1 MSPRKLST
9 TLIALVVLLS
19 LACAGLGVYA
29 VRQPQEVY
37 TAPVESTNS
46 QVINAVEREEQ
57 VVLLSLG
64 IQGLT
69 EKSSAGQVFGVR
81 VPWTGRT
88 QFVQYSYKAKLGIE
102 GKDVSVTETGEH
114 SYTVHIPDF
123 IFIGHTDEEFKTAV
137 ENNGVLSWTT
147 QPLDAAS
154 TVSDVL
160 SADKK
165 RKDINDNRELLEDQ
179 ARSFYEGIIRGV
191 DSEAQVTMEF
201 HKPSPAK

>member
-1 MSPRKLST
+1 MSPRKVST
-9 TLIALVVLLS
+9 TLIAVVVLLS
-19 LACAGLGVYA
+19 LACAALGVYA
-29 VRQPQEVY
+29 VRQSGDIY
-37 TAPVESTNS
+37 SAPVESKNT
-46 QVINAVEREEQ
+46 QVINAVQREEQ

-64 IQGLT
+64 IQGLA
-69 EKSSAGQVFGVR
+69 EKSSAGEVFGVR
-81 VPWTGRT
+81 VPWTDRT

-102 GKDVSVTETGEH
+102 GKDVRVTETGEH
-114 SYTVHIPDF
+114 AYTVEVPQL

-137 ENNGVLSWTT
+137 EDNGVLSWTT

-165 RKDINDNRELLEDQ
+165 REDINDNRELLQDQ

-191 DSEAQVTMEF
+191 DPEAQVTLEF
-201 HKPSPAK
+201 H

>member
-1 MSPRKLST
+1 MTSRKLST
-9 TLIALVVLLS
+9 TLIAIVVLLS

-29 VRQPQEVY
+29 VRQPNEIY
-37 TAPVESTNS
+37 SAPVQSTNT
-46 QVINAVEREEQ
+46 QVVNAVEREEQ

-64 IQGLT
+64 IQGLA
-69 EKSSAGQVFGVR
+69 EKSSVGEVFGVR
-81 VPWTGRT
+81 VPWTDRT

-102 GKDVSVTETGEH
+102 GKDVHVTETGEH
-114 SYTVHIPDF
+114 AYTVHIPDF

-137 ENNGVLSWTT
+137 EDNGVLSWTT

-165 RKDINDNRELLEDQ
+165 RKDINDNRELLQDQ
-179 ARSFYEGIIRGV
+179 ARSFYEGTIRGV
-191 DSEAQVTMEF
+191 DPEAQVTMEF
-201 HKPSPAK
+201 S

>member
-1 MSPRKLST
+1 MSPRKVST
-9 TLIALVVLLS
+9 TLIAVVVLLS
-19 LACAGLGVYA
+19 LACAALGVYA
-29 VRQPQEVY
+29 VRQSGDIY
-37 TAPVESTNS
+37 SAPVESKNT
-46 QVINAVEREEQ
+46 QVINAVQREEQ

-64 IQGLT
+64 IQGLA
-69 EKSSAGQVFGVR
+69 EKSSAGEVFGVR
-81 VPWTGRT
+81 VPWTDRT

-102 GKDVSVTETGEH
+102 GKDVRVTESGEYA
-114 SYTVHIPDF
+114 YTVEIPQF

-137 ENNGVLSWTT
+137 EDNGVLSWTT

-165 RKDINDNRELLEDQ
+165 REDINDNRELLQDQ

-191 DSEAQVTMEF
+191 DPEAQVTLKF
-201 HKPSPAK
+201 H

>member
-1 MSPRKLST
+1 MSPRKVST
-9 TLIALVVLLS
+9 TLIAVVVLLS
-19 LACAGLGVYA
+19 LACAALGVYA
-29 VRQPQEVY
+29 VRQSGDIY
-37 TAPVESTNS
+37 SAPVESKNT
-46 QVINAVEREEQ
+46 QVINAVQREEQ

-64 IQGLT
+64 IQGLA
-69 EKSSAGQVFGVR
+69 EKSSAGEVFGVR
-81 VPWTGRT
+81 VPWTDRT

-102 GKDVSVTETGEH
+102 GKDVRVTESGEH
-114 SYTVHIPDF
+114 AYTVEIPQF

-137 ENNGVLSWTT
+137 EDNGVLSWTT

-165 RKDINDNRELLEDQ
+165 REDINDNRELLQDQ

-191 DSEAQVTMEF
+191 DPEAQVTLKF
-201 HKPSPAK
+201 H

>member
-29 VRQPQEVY
+29 VRQPHEVY
-37 TAPVESTNS
+37 TAPVESTTS

-102 GKDVSVTETGEH
+102 GKEVRVTETGEH
-114 SYTVHIPDF
+114 AYTVHIPDF

-165 RKDINDNRELLEDQ
+165 RKDINDNRELLQDQ
-179 ARSFYEGIIRGV
+179 ARNFYEGIIRGV
-191 DSEAQVTMEF
+191 DPDAHVSMEF
-201 HKPSPAK
+201 S

>member
-1 MSPRKLST
+1 MRSRKLST

-19 LACAGLGVYA
+19 IACAGLGTYIVC
-29 VRQPQEVY
+29 QPHEVY

-69 EKSSAGQVFGVR
+69 EKSSAGQVFGVK
-81 VPWTGRT
+81 VLGTSRT

-102 GKDVSVTETGEH
+102 GKDVRVTETGEH
-114 SYTVHIPDF
+114 AYTVQIPDF
-123 IFIGHTDEEFKTAV
+123 IFIGHSDEEFKTAV

-154 TVSDVL
+154 TVTDVL

-165 RKDINDNRELLEDQ
+165 RKDINDNRELLQDQ
-179 ARSFYEGIIRGV
+179 ARNFYEGIIRGV
-191 DSEAQVTMEF
+191 DPDAQVTMEF
-201 HKPSPAK
+201 H

>member
-1 MSPRKLST
+1 MTSRKLST

-29 VRQPQEVY
+29 VRQPHEVY

-69 EKSSAGQVFGVR
+69 EKSSAGQVFGVK
-81 VPWTGRT
+81 VPWTDRT

-102 GKDVSVTETGEH
+102 GKDVSVTETSEH
-114 SYTVHIPDF
+114 SYTVQIPDF

-137 ENNGVLSWTT
+137 EDNGVLSWTT

-165 RKDINDNRELLEDQ
+165 RKDINDNRELLQDQ

-191 DSEAQVTMEF
+191 DPEAQVTMEF
-201 HKPSPAK
+201 H

>member
-1 MSPRKLST
+1 MSPRKVST
-9 TLIALVVLLS
+9 TLIAVVVLLS
-19 LACAGLGVYA
+19 LACAALGVYA
-29 VRQPQEVY
+29 LRSSDDIY
-37 TAPVESTNS
+37 SAPVESTNT
-46 QVINAVEREEQ
+46 QVINAVQREEQ

-64 IQGLT
+64 IQGLA
-69 EKSSAGQVFGVR
+69 EKSSAGEVFGVR
-81 VPWTGRT
+81 VPWTDRT

-102 GKDVSVTETGEH
+102 GKDVRVTETGEH
-114 SYTVHIPDF
+114 AYTVEVPQF

-137 ENNGVLSWTT
+137 EDNGVLSWTT

-165 RKDINDNRELLEDQ
+165 REDINDNRELLQDQ

-191 DSEAQVTMEF
+191 DPEAQVTLEF
-201 HKPSPAK
+201 H

>member
-1 MSPRKLST
+1 MTSRKLST
-9 TLIALVVLLS
+9 TLIAIVVLLS

-29 VRQPQEVY
+29 VRQPNEIY
-37 TAPVESTNS
+37 SAPVQSTNT
-46 QVINAVEREEQ
+46 QVVNAVERQEQ

-64 IQGLT
+64 IQGLA
-69 EKSSAGQVFGVR
+69 EKSSVGEVFGVR
-81 VPWTGRT
+81 VPWTDRT

-102 GKDVSVTETGEH
+102 GKDVRVTETGEH
-114 SYTVHIPDF
+114 AYTVYIPDF

-137 ENNGVLSWTT
+137 EDNGVLSWTT

-165 RKDINDNRELLEDQ
+165 RKDINDNRELLQDQ

-191 DSEAQVTMEF
+191 DPEAQVTMEF
-201 HKPSPAK
+201 S

>member
-81 VPWTGRT
+81 VPWTDRT

-114 SYTVHIPDF
+114 SYTGSHS
-123 IFIGHTDEEFKTAV
+123 GLYLHRAH
-137 ENNGVLSWTT
+137 
-147 QPLDAAS
+147 
-154 TVSDVL
+154 
-160 SADKK
+160 
-165 RKDINDNRELLEDQ
+165 R
-179 ARSFYEGIIRGV
+179 RGV
-191 DSEAQVTMEF
+191 
-201 HKPSPAK
+201 

>member
-1 MSPRKLST
+1 MSPRKVST
-9 TLIALVVLLS
+9 TLIAVVVLLS
-19 LACAGLGVYA
+19 LACAALGVYA
-29 VRQPQEVY
+29 VRQSGDIY
-37 TAPVESTNS
+37 SAPVESKNT
-46 QVINAVEREEQ
+46 QVINAVQREEQ

-64 IQGLT
+64 IQGLA
-69 EKSSAGQVFGVR
+69 EKSSAGEVFGVR
-81 VPWTGRT
+81 VPWTDRT

-102 GKDVSVTETGEH
+102 GKDVRVTETGEH
-114 SYTVHIPDF
+114 AYTVEVPQF

-137 ENNGVLSWTT
+137 EDNGVLSWTT

-165 RKDINDNRELLEDQ
+165 REDINDNRELLQDQ

-191 DSEAQVTMEF
+191 DPEAQVTLEF
-201 HKPSPAK
+201 H

>member
-1 MSPRKLST
+1 MSPRKVST
-9 TLIALVVLLS
+9 TLIAVVVLLS
-19 LACAGLGVYA
+19 LACAALGVYA
-29 VRQPQEVY
+29 VRQSGDIY
-37 TAPVESTNS
+37 SAPVESKNT
-46 QVINAVEREEQ
+46 QVINAVQREEQ

-64 IQGLT
+64 IQGLA
-69 EKSSAGQVFGVR
+69 EKSSAGEVFGVR
-81 VPWTGRT
+81 VPWTDRT

-102 GKDVSVTETGEH
+102 GKDVRVTETGDH
-114 SYTVHIPDF
+114 AYTVEVPQF

-137 ENNGVLSWTT
+137 EDNGVLSWTT

-165 RKDINDNRELLEDQ
+165 REDINDNRELLQDQ

-191 DSEAQVTMEF
+191 DPEAQVTLEF
-201 HKPSPAK
+201 H

>member
-1 MSPRKLST
+1 MSPRKVST
-9 TLIALVVLLS
+9 TLIAVVVLLS
-19 LACAGLGVYA
+19 LACAALGVYA
-29 VRQPQEVY
+29 VRQSGDIY
-37 TAPVESTNS
+37 SAPVESKNT
-46 QVINAVEREEQ
+46 QVINAVQREEQ

-64 IQGLT
+64 IQGLA
-69 EKSSAGQVFGVR
+69 EKSSAGEVFGVR
-81 VPWTGRT
+81 VPWTDRT

-102 GKDVSVTETGEH
+102 GKDVRVTESGEH
-114 SYTVHIPDF
+114 AYTVEIPQF

-137 ENNGVLSWTT
+137 EDNGVLSWTT

-165 RKDINDNRELLEDQ
+165 REDINDNRELLQDQ

-191 DSEAQVTMEF
+191 DPEAQVTLEF
-201 HKPSPAK
+201 H

>member
-1 MSPRKLST
+1 M
-9 TLIALVVLLS
+9 
-19 LACAGLGVYA
+19 
-29 VRQPQEVY
+29 
-37 TAPVESTNS
+37 
-46 QVINAVEREEQ
+46 
-57 VVLLSLG
+57 
-64 IQGLT
+64 
-69 EKSSAGQVFGVR
+69 
-81 VPWTGRT
+81 
-88 QFVQYSYKAKLGIE
+88 
-102 GKDVSVTETGEH
+102 
-114 SYTVHIPDF
+114 
-123 IFIGHTDEEFKTAV
+123 

-165 RKDINDNRELLEDQ
+165 RKDINDNRELLQDQ

>member
-1 MSPRKLST
+1 MTSRKLST

-29 VRQPQEVY
+29 VRQPHEVY

-69 EKSSAGQVFGVR
+69 EKSSAGQVFGVK
-81 VPWTGRT
+81 VPWTDRT

-102 GKDVSVTETGEH
+102 GKDVSVTETSEH
-114 SYTVHIPDF
+114 SYTVQIPDF

-137 ENNGVLSWTT
+137 EDNGVLSWTT

-165 RKDINDNRELLEDQ
+165 RKDINDNRDLLQDQ

-191 DSEAQVTMEF
+191 DPEAQVTMEF
-201 HKPSPAK
+201 H

>member
-1 MSPRKLST
+1 MSPRKVST
-9 TLIALVVLLS
+9 TLIAVVVLLS
-19 LACAGLGVYA
+19 LACAALGVYA
-29 VRQPQEVY
+29 LRQSDDIY
-37 TAPVESTNS
+37 SAPVESKNT
-46 QVINAVEREEQ
+46 QVINAVQREEQ

-64 IQGLT
+64 IQGLA
-69 EKSSAGQVFGVR
+69 EKSSAGEVFGVR
-81 VPWTGRT
+81 VPWTDRT

-102 GKDVSVTETGEH
+102 GKDVRVTETGEH
-114 SYTVHIPDF
+114 AYTVEVPQF

-137 ENNGVLSWTT
+137 EDNGVLSWTT

-165 RKDINDNRELLEDQ
+165 REDINDNRELLQDQ

-191 DSEAQVTMEF
+191 DPEAHVTLEF
-201 HKPSPAK
+201 H

>member
-1 MSPRKLST
+1 MTSRKLST

-29 VRQPQEVY
+29 LRQPHEIY
-37 TAPVESTNS
+37 SAPVQSTNT
-46 QVINAVEREEQ
+46 QVVKAVEREEQ

-64 IQGLT
+64 IQGLV
-69 EKSSAGQVFGVR
+69 EKSSAGQVFGVK
-81 VPWTGRT
+81 VPWTNRT

-102 GKDVSVTETGEH
+102 GKDVSVRETGEH

-123 IFIGHTDEEFKTAV
+123 IFIGHSDEEFKTAV
-137 ENNGVLSWTT
+137 EDNGVLSWTT

-154 TVSDVL
+154 TVTDVL

-165 RKDINDNRELLEDQ
+165 RKDINDNRELLEEQ
-179 ARSFYEGIIRGV
+179 ARNFYEGIIRGV
-191 DSEAQVTMEF
+191 DPEAQVTMEF
-201 HKPSPAK
+201 S

>member
-1 MSPRKLST
+1 M
-9 TLIALVVLLS
+9 
-19 LACAGLGVYA
+19 YA
-29 VRQPQEVY
+29 VRQPNEIY
-37 TAPVESTNS
+37 SAPVQSTNT
-46 QVINAVEREEQ
+46 QVVNAVERQEQ

-64 IQGLT
+64 IQGLA
-69 EKSSAGQVFGVR
+69 EKSSVGEVFGVR
-81 VPWTGRT
+81 VPWTDRT

-102 GKDVSVTETGEH
+102 GKDVRVTETGEH
-114 SYTVHIPDF
+114 AYTVHIPDF

-137 ENNGVLSWTT
+137 EDNGVLSWTT

-165 RKDINDNRELLEDQ
+165 RKDINDNRELLQDQ

-191 DSEAQVTMEF
+191 DPEAQVTMEF
-201 HKPSPAK
+201 S